1 MPHASR
7 REFLDQLATGGL
19 ALTGLSLGAAW
30 PDALQAAT
38 PTVAQSAWDTAWPK
52 RLTGKVRAVMDVPEI
67 ESGYGVW
74 RASLWAL
81 QYQQVLGI
89 PAAQLSTALV
99 LRHNAIVLAMQQRF
113 WDKYGIGA
121 MNKVVHPTTMQPT
134 DHNPALLSAADG
146 MAEPYVNFT
155 VPKFME
161 RGGVVLACNLA
172 LQDMVQLIQERD
184 KVSEE
189 AARAQAV
196 DALIPGVIL
205 QPSGVF
211 AALLAQ
217 QEGALY
223 IRAS

>member
-1 MPHASR
+1 MA
-7 REFLDQLATGGL
+7 LGGL
-19 ALTGLSLGAAW
+19 AFTGLSLGGVLPDVLHASTIIGENVGSQQAW
-30 PDALQAAT
+30 NT
-38 PTVAQSAWDTAWPK
+38 TWPK
-52 RLTGKVRAVMDVPEI
+52 KLTGRVKTVMDVPEV

-74 RASLWAL
+74 RASVWAA
-81 QYQQVLGI
+81 QYEQVLGI

-99 LRHNAIVLAMQQRF
+99 LRHNAIILAMQQGF

-121 MNKVVHPTTMQPT
+121 ANKVTHPTEMKPT
-134 DHNPALLSAADG
+134 DKNPALLSAADG
-146 MAEPYVNFT
+146 MAEPYASFA

-172 LQDMVQLIQERD
+172 LQDMAGIIQEHD
-184 KVSEE
+184 KVSAEE
-189 AARAQAV
+189 AGKQA
-196 DALIPGVIL
+196 LNWMIPGVIL